1 MAEIDL
7 IQQRIAE
14 THARFR
20 QANEQI
26 EAAAH
31 TLDVVGKVPF
41 ICECADPECMET
53 VRLHREEYEDVRE
66 HLAASSLHPAMLQR
80 RWRRGPASS

>member
-31 TLDVVGKVPF
+31 TLGRRRKG
-41 ICECADPECMET
+41 ALYLR
-53 VRLHREEYEDVRE
+53 VR
-66 HLAASSLHPAMLQR
+66 
-80 RWRRGPASS
+80 